1 MCACDTHVYNKR
13 LKLVRRIKMSKAVNN
28 SYVFSSGDVVYIYG
42 EYADTVKSALEAVGV
57 KVVIN
62 DRICEKCA
70 PCITVGMEDESIS
83 ASAAAMEA
91 KNAIATDS
99 YFNARYAA
107 VAKDGNIALVYDKN
121 EYTSLQGGE
130 TAVEL
135 LLSKLTEGGRV
146 GYSDGLIIS
155 GTVDLIEK
163 QKKIDA
169 VTKSEKWSEFKNAIT
184 EKYGDKYCKRLYSAF
199 NDFYAIFQDSLVE
212 WCASLYDPDIGG
224 FYASTSGKKYFGC
237 LPLVEYTY
245 RGLVQM
251 ENFGV
256 FPGEWYESLPKNV
269 LYRIGYFAKSCQ
281 DPNGFFYHPQMVKAL
296 TDASLN
302 SRGRNMD
309 TGMALLNGLGMKPTY
324 PTPNG
329 DPYDGITA
337 DEWWDNLVKEGK
349 IPADEVRP
357 FVPKS
362 LLDYELW
369 LAGKPT
375 FKTKDEAMEHEKV
388 EIETGASTA
397 GVSTAKSNEYLESHA
412 GYSAYLDSKNIDN
425 SPYGSASELN
435 GTYRLIKGASDRLG
449 KCTEEGHWYTGMTL
463 CEMTIDWLNRHIN
476 EKGLFGKI
484 TNQRDENGNPIYDGY
499 FEGTGYQNTNG
510 LMKAIPI
517 YNDWGAEY
525 PEPLLAAKGCLEG
538 VISPAPSVGN
548 ICETYNIWSAFSGI
562 ISNVKKYA
570 SSEVREQ
577 TLAEIRRA
585 LGEIG
590 PDAIVNCYV
599 KQARYQKPDGGFGHN
614 IYKGNDFY
622 QGYVRVGMG
631 VNEANTDANGF
642 GSASI
647 IRAMLSCFELGN
659 YMPPLYYTWNYMKYL
674 DIIINMKSTVKEHFV
689 AEEATK

>member
-1 MCACDTHVYNKR
+1 MSNGNKTVLKKGDTVH
-13 LKLVRRIKMSKAVNN
+13 L
-28 SYVFSSGDVVYIYG
+28 YG
-42 EYADTVKSALEAVGV
+42 EYTDKLASVLGKIGIT
-57 KVVIN
+57 VVI
-62 DRICEKCA
+62 DEEIGDGSA
-70 PCITVGMEDESIS
+70 PDITVGVPGSS
-83 ASAAAMEA
+83 AYSAAMEA
-91 KNAIATDS
+91 KEGIEKDS
-99 YFNARYAA
+99 YFAARYAA
-107 VAKDGNIALVYDKN
+107 YAKDGRIALVYDKN
-121 EYTSLQGGE
+121 EYTELQGGGL
-130 TAVEL
+130 AVEIL
-135 LLSKLTEGGRV
+135 IEGLLSEDKLE
-146 GYSDGLIIS
+146 YADGLVLS

-163 QKKIDA
+163 QKAIDA
-169 VTKSEKWSEFKNAIT
+169 VKKQEKWAKFKSAIS
-184 EKYGDKYCKRLYSAF
+184 EKYGDEYCEKLYSAF
-199 NDFYAIFQDSLVE
+199 ENFYAIFKDSLVE

-237 LPLVEYTY
+237 LPLVEYSY

-251 ENFGV
+251 ESFGV
-256 FPGEWYESLPKNV
+256 FPGEWYESLPKKV
-269 LYRIGYFAKSCQ
+269 LYRLGYFAKSCQ
-281 DPNGFFYHPQMVKAL
+281 DPNGYFYHPQMIKAL

-302 SRGRNMD
+302 SRGRNMG
-309 TGMALLNGLGMKPTY
+309 TGMAILNGLGMKPTY
-324 PTPNG
+324 PTPSD

-337 DEWWDNLVKEGK
+337 DEWWDNMVKEGK

-362 LLDYELW
+362 LYDYELW

-375 FKTKDEAMEHEKV
+375 FKTKDEAMEHE
-388 EIETGASTA
+388 ETVAFNGNPVAT
-397 GVSTAKSNEYLESHA
+397 VTTDKSNEYLESHA
-412 GYSAYLDSKNIDN
+412 GYAAYLDSKNIDD

-449 KCTEEGHWYTGMTL
+449 RCTEEGRWYSGMTL
-463 CEMTIDWLNRHIN
+463 CDMTIDWLNRHIN

-484 TNQRDENGNPIYDGY
+484 TNMRDENGDPVYDGF

-517 YNDWGAEY
+517 YNDWGVQY
-525 PEPLLAAKGCLEG
+525 PKPLEAAKGCLDG
-538 VISPAPSVGN
+538 IISPAPSVGN

-562 ISNVKKYA
+562 IGNVKKYA
-570 SSEVREQ
+570 PEDVRDE
-577 TLAEIRRA
+577 TMAAIRESLAK
-585 LGEIG
+585 IG
-590 PDAIVNCYV
+590 PDAIVNCYI

-614 IYKGNDFY
+614 IYKGNDYY

-647 IRAMLSCFELGN
+647 VRAMLSCFELVD

-689 AEEATK
+689 PEAQE

>member
-1 MCACDTHVYNKR
+1 
-13 LKLVRRIKMSKAVNN
+13 MSNEMVKATL
-28 SYVFSSGDVVYIYG
+28 FSHGDSISFYG
-42 EYADTVKSALEAVGV
+42 EYAEKVKAAFERIGVSITVKD
-57 KVVIN
+57 K
-62 DRICEKCA
+62 ICEECA
-70 PCITVGMEDESIS
+70 PDIMIGVDDESIS
-83 ASAAAMEA
+83 AVAAAVSA
-91 KNAIATDS
+91 KNAVESDS
-99 YFNARYAA
+99 YFKPKFAA
-107 VAKDGNIALVYDKN
+107 VASNGKIALVYDRN
-121 EYTSLQGGE
+121 EYTALQGGE
-130 TAVEL
+130 IAVEL
-135 LLSKLTEGGRV
+135 LLDKITESGAV
-146 GYSDGLIIS
+146 KYSDGLIIS
-155 GTVDLIEK
+155 GTVDLIER
-163 QKKIDA
+163 QKEIDA
-169 VTKSEKWSEFKNAIT
+169 GTKREKWDDFKRAIAD
-184 EKYGDKYCKRLYSAF
+184 KYGDEYCERLYSAF
-199 NDFYAIFQDSLVE
+199 EDFYAIFKDTLVE

-256 FPGEWYESLPKNV
+256 FPGEWYESLPKKI

-281 DPNGFFYHPQMVKAL
+281 DPNGFFYHPQMVKAV

-302 SRGRNMD
+302 SRGRNMG
-309 TGMALLNGLGMKPTY
+309 TGMAILDGLGMKPTY
-324 PTPNG
+324 PTPND

-337 DEWWDNLVKEGK
+337 DEWWDNMVKEGK

-362 LLDYELW
+362 LYDYELW

-388 EIETGASTA
+388 EIETGNSTP

-425 SPYGSASELN
+425 NPYYVASELN
-435 GTYRLIKGASDRLG
+435 GTYRLIKSASDRLG
-449 KCTEEGHWYTGMTL
+449 KCTDEGYWYTGMTL
-463 CEMTIDWLNRHIN
+463 CDMTIDWFNRHIN

-484 TNQRDENGNPIYDGY
+484 TNQRDANGDPVYDGF

-517 YNDWGAEY
+517 YNDWGVEY
-525 PEPLLAAKGCLEG
+525 PAPLLAAKGCLEG
-538 VISPAPSVGN
+538 IISPAPSVGN

-562 ISNVKKYA
+562 IANVKKYA
-570 SSEVREQ
+570 PDDVREE

-647 IRAMLSCFELGN
+647 IRAMLSCFELGK

-674 DIIINMKSTVKEHFV
+674 DIILNMKSTVKEHFV
-689 AEEATK
+689 PEESTK